1 MMEPVILCL
10 GGTAGVGKSTVARA
24 VATRLDFAHHLATG
38 YLRETLRLMDV
49 DQTHPAL
56 FHPTFRPPTA
66 AVLIEHFRI
75 QSALV
80 CRAVAACIQRSQQEG
95 THLVVEGN
103 HLLPEHLHAI
113 AGQHAV
119 LLWAAP
125 AAIATRV
132 VGPTHRTRV
141 ITADD
146 YAMILRIQD
155 FLIDEA
161 TRWGIPCIENQDV
174 DRTVQTILAG
184 VPAVAA
190 GNGWAPG
197 RGLTPG

>member
-24 VATRLDFAHHLATG
+24 VATRLGFAHHLATG
-38 YLRETLRLMDV
+38 YLRETLRLMNP

-56 FHPTFRPPTA
+56 FHPTFRPPCA
-66 AVLIEHFRI
+66 ALLIEHFRI

-80 CRAVAACIQRSQQEG
+80 CRAVAACIRRSQQEG

-141 ITADD
+141 ITPDD
-146 YAMILRIQD
+146 LAMILRLQD

-161 TRWGIPCIENQDV
+161 VRWHIPLLENEEV
-174 DRTVQTILAG
+174 DRTVQALLAG
-184 VPAVAA
+184 IPASDVVDGAA
-190 GNGWAPG
+190 
-197 RGLTPG
+197 